1 MSGFTQQQIIS
12 MHSYEKLLIEIGEKS
27 YIPTEEN
34 WPVEVRLLFTIIMN
48 AAFFIVSKMMMQKTG
63 TNLMN
68 MVNNM
73 NGAKVN
79 TQKDAPKR
87 KMRGPNL

>member
-1 MSGFTQQQIIS
+1 MSNNN
-12 MHSYEKLLIEIGEKS
+12 E
-27 YIPTEEN
+27 
-34 WPVEVRLLFTIIMN
+34 WAIIMN

-73 NGAKVN
+73 NGSKVSDAKE
-79 TQKDAPKR
+79 QPRR
-87 KMRGPNL
+87 KMKGPNL